1 VPQGFA
7 PGWRTPRLRGLAAAG
22 GAPAEDVRHLA
33 LRELAGSPGPIGCWR
48 IRAALQAAGIVASEA
63 TAGRLLRQLDHE
75 GLTRASGSRGRLLT
89 EKGRQRLAGLER
101 AQRRHTCH
109 NDLLQAVRGK
119 NLEDICDLLTARR
132 AVEAETA
139 RLAAQRATVADI
151 QRIEGAVE
159 RHIQEMRGGGERLD
173 HNRAI
178 HHLVAQAS
186 RSRILQAVVNVLL
199 QEEYLQEVQTHIQR
213 AADGVLPEDHLAIV
227 QAIRDR
233 QPDRAAEAM
242 RAHIDRLLGVVR
254 GYRARARRRPG
265 NRPGRSGS
273 GSPPPRAGVRD

>member
-1 VPQGFA
+1 V
-7 PGWRTPRLRGLAAAG
+7 LAAAG
-22 GAPAEDVRHLA
+22 GPPAQDAGHLA
-33 LRELAGSPGPIGCWR
+33 LKELAGSPGPIGCWR

-75 GLTRASGSRGRLLT
+75 GLTRAFGSRGRVLT
-89 EKGRQRLAGLER
+89 DKGRRQLAALER
-101 AQRRHTCH
+101 AQRRRTYH

-119 NLEDICDLLTARR
+119 NLEDVCDLLSARR

-139 RLAAQRATVADI
+139 RLAAQRATAAEI
-151 QRIEGAVE
+151 RRIEGAVQ
-159 RHIQEMRGGGERLD
+159 RHIQEMRSGGARLD

-178 HHLVAQAS
+178 HHLIAQAA

-227 QAIRDR
+227 RAIKDR

-242 RAHIDRLLGVVR
+242 RAHIDRLLRVVR
-254 GYRARARRRPG
+254 GYRASARRRPG
-265 NRPGRSGS
+265 NRPGRPAS
-273 GSPPPRAGVRD
+273 SPSP